1 MNRSTL
7 NVGLSNLKKWH
18 EKNALRYDLSFQRHT
33 GMWSL
38 PAKSMLVWSI
48 LSDSYIQPLIFVKND
63 EDVLDERGKSMSAYS
78 VLDGAQRTTNLFSF
92 MNDEFRLHGCTMD
105 AEIDGEIYELAGKL
119 FSELPQDLQ
128 NAVNAYKFN
137 IQVIANATE
146 EEQTILYA
154 NINSGVPLSIIQRAK
169 PELGV
174 DLCSYFAGVVEKPFF
189 SQGLNMTAA
198 QALREEDL
206 CMALQSLML
215 MSDYDGYKSVSVAE
229 CLKFASYLKNNFNK
243 KEQENFLET
252 VDYLG
257 VFDKKAKYLRKN
269 NVCVIV
275 RLAEQMLC
283 EGIEPAGYKAF
294 LNEFFASD
302 NEGYREF
309 SGSGNV
315 KRPNVE
321 ARYKILRDECYRYF
335 KLELPEGDENSEAM
349 NDSSSPEAEQPNGGG
364 SGDPENADPV
374 ENLDN
379 DEVGEE
385 AGNGEEDQ
393 GLHDEGI

>member
-1 MNRSTL
+1 MTRSSL
-7 NVGLSNLKKWH
+7 NIGLSNLKKWH
-18 EKNALRYDLSFQRHT
+18 EEKNTLKYDLSFQRHT

-48 LSDSYIQPLIFVKND
+48 LSDSYIPPLVFVKGN
-63 EDVLDERGKSMSAYS
+63 EDVVDEKGKSMSVYS

-92 MNDEFRLHGCTMD
+92 MNDEFRLHGSTPD
-105 AEIDGEIYELAGKL
+105 AEIDNEMYPLAGYL

-128 NAVNAYKFN
+128 NAINAYKFN
-137 IQVIANATE
+137 IQVIANASE
-146 EEQTILYA
+146 EEQTMLFA
-154 NINSGVPLSIIQRAK
+154 NINSGVPLSTIQKAK

-174 DLCSYFAGVVEKPFF
+174 DLCNFFAEIVEKPFF

-206 CMALQSLML
+206 CMALQALML
-215 MSDYDGYKSVSVAE
+215 MSDYDEYKSISVAE
-229 CLKFASYLKNNFNK
+229 CLKYASHLRNNFTQQ
-243 KEQENFLET
+243 EQENFCET

-269 NVCVIV
+269 NVAVIV
-275 RLAEQMLC
+275 TLAEQMLY
-283 EGIEPAGYKAF
+283 EGVEASEYKNF

-302 NEGYREF
+302 NEDYKEF

-321 ARYKILRDECYRYF
+321 ARYKILREECYRYF
-335 KLELPEGDENSEAM
+335 KLEDMSDDENSLL
-349 NDSSSPEAEQPNGGG
+349 DT
-364 SGDPENADPV
+364 ADASAVGVAVDNSEFTEERGEDNV
-374 ENLDN
+374 E
-379 DEVGEE
+379 E
-385 AGNGEEDQ
+385 
-393 GLHDEGI
+393 

>member
-7 NVGLSNLKKWH
+7 NVGLSNLKKWKE

-38 PAKSMLVWSI
+38 PAKSMLIWSI
-48 LSDSYIQPLIFVKND
+48 LSDSYVPPVIFVKND
-63 EDVLDERGKSMSAYS
+63 EDVVDEKGKTMSCYS

-92 MNDEFRLHGCTMD
+92 MNDEYRLHGSTPD
-105 AEIDGEIYELAGKL
+105 VEIDGDMFELAGML
-119 FSELPQDLQ
+119 FSELPQELQ
-128 NAVNAYKFN
+128 NAINSYKFN

-146 EEQTILYA
+146 DEQTVLYG
-154 NINSGVPLSIIQRAK
+154 NINSGVPLSTIQKAK

-174 DLCSYFAGVVEKPFF
+174 DLCNYFAGVVEKSFF

-215 MSDYDGYKSVSVAE
+215 MSDYDDYKSVSVAE
-229 CLKFASYLKNNFNK
+229 CLKFASYLKNNFTQQ
-243 KEQENFLET
+243 EQENFCET

-269 NVCVIV
+269 NVAVIV
-275 RLAEQMLC
+275 ALAEQMLY
-283 EGIEPAGYKAF
+283 EGIEASDYKNF

-302 NEGYREF
+302 NEDYKF
-309 SGSGNV
+309 YSGSGNV
-315 KRPNVE
+315 KKVNVE
-321 ARYKILRDECYRYF
+321 ARYEILRDECYKYF
-335 KLELPEGDENSEAM
+335 KLELPSDDENSELVSDDA
-349 NDSSSPEAEQPNGGG
+349 SSDG
-364 SGDPENADPV
+364 SE
-374 ENLDN
+374 
-379 DEVGEE
+379 EVGADSDGDSGESY
-385 AGNGEEDQ
+385 GEE
-393 GLHDEGI
+393 

>member
-7 NVGLSNLKKWH
+7 NVGLSNLKKWKE

-48 LSDSYIQPLIFVKND
+48 LSDSYIPPVVFIKND
-63 EDVLDERGKSMSAYS
+63 EDVVDEKGKTMSCYS

-92 MNDEFRLHGCTMD
+92 MNDEYRLHGSTPD
-105 AEIDGEIYELAGKL
+105 VEIDGDMFELAGML
-119 FSELPQDLQ
+119 FSELPQELQ
-128 NAVNAYKFN
+128 NAINSYKFN

-146 EEQTILYA
+146 DEQTVLYG
-154 NINSGVPLSIIQRAK
+154 NINSGVPLSTIQKAK

-174 DLCSYFAGVVEKPFF
+174 ELCNYFAGVVEKPFF

-215 MSDYDGYKSVSVAE
+215 ISDYDDYKSVSVAE
-229 CLKFASYLKNNFNK
+229 CLKFASYLKNNFTEQ
-243 KEQENFLET
+243 EQENFCET

-269 NVCVIV
+269 NVAVIV
-275 RLAEQMLC
+275 ALAEQMLY
-283 EGIEPAGYKAF
+283 EGVEASDYKNF

-302 NEGYREF
+302 NEDYKEV

-321 ARYKILRDECYRYF
+321 ARYDILRRACYEYF
-335 KLELPEGDENSEAM
+335 KLELPSEDENSEVISEEV
-349 NDSSSPEAEQPNGGG
+349 SSVGSDDAGSDFAESYGE
-364 SGDPENADPV
+364 SD
-374 ENLDN
+374 
-379 DEVGEE
+379 GEE
-385 AGNGEEDQ
+385 
-393 GLHDEGI
+393 

>member
-7 NVGLSNLKKWH
+7 NVGLSNLKKWKE

-48 LSDSYIQPLIFVKND
+48 LSDSYIPPLVFIKNE
-63 EDVLDERGKSMSAYS
+63 EDVVDEKGKSMSCYS

-92 MNDEFRLHGCTMD
+92 MNDEFRLHGSTPD
-105 AEIDGEIYELAGKL
+105 AEIDNEIYELSGYL

-128 NAVNAYKFN
+128 NAINSYKFN

-146 EEQTILYA
+146 DEQTVLYG
-154 NINSGVPLSIIQRAK
+154 NINSGVPLSTIQKAK

-174 DLCSYFAGVVEKPFF
+174 ELCNYFAGVVEKSFF

-215 MSDYDGYKSVSVAE
+215 MSDYDDYKSVSVAE
-229 CLKFASYLKNNFNK
+229 CLKFASYLKNNFTEQ
-243 KEQENFLET
+243 EQENFCET

-269 NVCVIV
+269 NVAVIV
-275 RLAEQMLC
+275 ALAEQMLY
-283 EGIEPAGYKAF
+283 EGVEASDYKNF

-302 NEGYREF
+302 NEDYKEV

-321 ARYKILRDECYRYF
+321 ARYDILRRACYEYF
-335 KLELPEGDENSEAM
+335 KLELPSEDENSEVISEEV
-349 NDSSSPEAEQPNGGG
+349 SSVGSDDAGSDFAESYGE
-364 SGDPENADPV
+364 SD
-374 ENLDN
+374 
-379 DEVGEE
+379 GEE
-385 AGNGEEDQ
+385 
-393 GLHDEGI
+393 